1 VYLLGY
7 PDLGAREKSWTAF
20 AADPEWQKARTDSEK
35 GGPLVRV
42 SRHYILR
49 LTPYSP
55 R

>member
-1 VYLLGY
+1 MLGY

-20 AADPEWQKARTDSEK
+20 MADPAWQQARAESEK
-35 GGPLVRV
+35 DGPLVRV
-42 SRHYILR
+42 SRHAILR